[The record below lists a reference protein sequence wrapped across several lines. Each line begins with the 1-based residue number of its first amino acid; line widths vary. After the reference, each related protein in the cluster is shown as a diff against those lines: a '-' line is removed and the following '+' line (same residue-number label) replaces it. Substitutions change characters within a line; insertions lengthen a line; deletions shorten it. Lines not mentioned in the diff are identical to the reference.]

1 MLSVATV
8 RSAKGAAGY
17 FAADNYYSPGEAE
30 TSGEWFGKGAEALGL
45 TGSVDKETFEAL
57 LRGSLP
63 DGSQVGNPERHRA
76 GIDLT
81 FSLPKSWSLLA
92 LVGGDRRILEAY
104 RAAVK
109 ETLGWAER
117 NAAETRLEV
126 KGKEKVVATG
136 NLIVALFE
144 HDTSREQEP
153 QAHLHA
159 IVANATQGAD
169 GRWRALH
176 NDKLWALNTLFNA
189 MTMASFRDKVE
200 VLGYAVGDR
209 GKHGNF
215 EAEGIGRNLIMAF
228 STRRQQILAK
238 VAEMAQKTPEAFAA
252 ATLMTRSRK
261 APVADRD
268 SLYKGWRESARS
280 AGLDLPELIEQVRA
294 RESAAPSPWDRLA
307 QAAGAATARGRELV
321 GALADRLGLARSDP
335 YLPRNIGAKG
345 PAEVAA
351 AHAVAS
357 ALRHLEQ
364 REAAFKTTDI
374 YKAALDTGLP
384 TTIDQIEVRV
394 AALARAGQLV
404 PGTGR
409 AEDMMTTAQGLAV
422 ERRILSAVDAGRGA
436 GASFLPLG
444 DAGAT
449 LRDKAQSNSGIMLNP
464 GQEAA
469 GVLLLSSTDRI
480 IAVQGVAGAGKS
492 SMLAPAARLIEQ
504 SGQKVLGLAV
514 QNTLVQMLERETGI
528 KSMTV
533 ARFLRANA
541 PLLSERPD
549 AGALTEAR
557 ATFGG
562 TAILVDE
569 ASMLSNAD
577 QLKLVELANLLGV
590 GRMAFVGDAR
600 QLGAVDAG
608 KPFSVMQQAGA
619 AMAHMPQNIRARGVA
634 VKTAA
639 AAAQIGNVE
648 KAMAALEPFTVEA
661 LGRGAEEAADRWLA
675 LAPDERSRTAIYASG
690 RRLRGDINR
699 TVQDG
704 LLARGE
710 IGPASLDLTVLERV
724 NLTNEELR
732 YAQNYA
738 PGMVLDASE
747 RGEGVRLAKGR
758 AEVVAVDA
766 ATGTVRVRGGDTK
779 ERTFRPDRLRPSGES
794 RLQLYERKE
803 LTIHERDRIRWTASD
818 HKRGLFNA
826 DRAQIVGIDRGVVSI
841 ETSLGVK
848 LDLKRDDPMLQRL
861 DLAYALNA
869 HMAQGLTSDA
879 GIAVMETRD
888 TKLVNQQTFLVTV
901 TRLRDTL
908 TLIVDRADGLQRQL
922 VRNAGGKT
930 SSLETAGGIP
940 RTGPSSAANEGQ
952 HSGADKPTTAPEKT
966 LDIDTGRGKIFEIGI

>member
-30 TSGEWFGKGAEALGL
+30 TSGEWFGKGADALGL
-45 TGSVDKETFEAL
+45 TGNVDKETFESL
-57 LRGSLP
+57 LKGTLP
-63 DGSQVGNPERHRA
+63 DGSQVGTPDRHRA

-92 LVGGDRRILEAY
+92 LVGGDRRILDAY

-117 NAAETRLEV
+117 NAAETRMEI

-159 IVANATQGAD
+159 IVANATQGSD

-176 NDKLWALNTLFNA
+176 NDKLWSLNTLFNA

-200 VLGYAVGDR
+200 ALGYAVGDR
-209 GKHGNF
+209 SKHGNF

-261 APVADRD
+261 APVADRGA
-268 SLYKGWRESARS
+268 LYEGWRESARS
-280 AGLDLPELIEQVRA
+280 VGLDLPELIEQARVRGA
-294 RESAAPSPWDRLA
+294 SPSPWERLA

-321 GALADRLGLARSDP
+321 SALADRLGLARSDP

-384 TTIDQIEVRV
+384 TGIDRIEARV

-404 PGTGR
+404 AGTGR

-436 GASFLPLG
+436 GTSFLPLG
-444 DAGAT
+444 DAGAA
-449 LRDKAQSNSGIMLNP
+449 LRDKAQSSSGIVLNP

-469 GVLLLSSTDRI
+469 GILLLSSTDRI

-492 SMLAPAARLIEQ
+492 SMLAPAARLLEE

-528 KSMTV
+528 RSMTV

-541 PLLSERPD
+541 PLLGERPD
-549 AGALTEAR
+549 TGALTEAR
-557 ATFGG
+557 AAFGG

-569 ASMLSNAD
+569 ASMLSNTD
-577 QLKLVELANLLGV
+577 QVKLVELANLLGV

-619 AMAHMPQNIRARGVA
+619 TTAHMPQNIRARGA
-634 VKTAA
+634 ALKTAA

-648 KAMAALEPFTVEA
+648 KAMTALEPFTIEA
-661 LGRGAEEAADRWLA
+661 PGRGAEEAADRWLA
-675 LAPDERSRTAIYASG
+675 LAPDERSHTAIYASG

-699 TVQDG
+699 TVQEG
-704 LLARGE
+704 LLAREE
-710 IGPASLDLTVLERV
+710 IGPGSLDLIVLERV

-738 PGMVLDASE
+738 SGMVLDVS
-747 RGEGVRLAKGR
+747 EGVEGLRLAKGR

-766 ATGTVRVRGGDTK
+766 AAGLVRVRGADAK
-779 ERTFRPDRLRPSGES
+779 ERTFRPDRIRASNDT

-848 LDLKRDDPMLQRL
+848 LELKRDDPMSQRL

-879 GIAVMETRD
+879 GIAVMETCD

-922 VRNAGGKT
+922 VRSPGGKT

-940 RTGPSSAANEGQ
+940 RTGAPSAANEGRD
-952 HSGADKPTTAPEKT
+952 SGADKPTTTPEKA

>member
-30 TSGEWFGKGAEALGL
+30 TSGEWFGKGADALGL
-45 TGSVDKETFEAL
+45 TGNVDKETFEAL
-57 LRGSLP
+57 LKGSLP
-63 DGSQVGNPERHRA
+63 DGSQVGNPDRHRA

-117 NAAETRLEV
+117 NAAETRMEV

-153 QAHLHA
+153 QAHVHA
-159 IVANATQGAD
+159 IVANATQGPD
-169 GRWRALH
+169 GKWRALH
-176 NDKLWALNTLFNA
+176 NDKLWSLNTLFNA

-200 VLGYAVGDR
+200 ALGYAVGDR

-215 EAEGIGRNLIMAF
+215 EAESIGRNLIMAF

-261 APVADRD
+261 APVADREA
-268 SLYKGWRESARS
+268 LYEGWRESAR
-280 AGLDLPELIEQVRA
+280 AVGLDLPELIEQVRA
-294 RESAAPSPWDRLA
+294 RGAAPSPWERLA
-307 QAAGAATARGRELV
+307 QAAGAATTRGREIV

-335 YLPRNIGAKG
+335 YLPRNMRSKG
-345 PAEVAA
+345 PGEVAA

-384 TTIDQIEVRV
+384 TGIDQIEVRV
-394 AALARAGQLV
+394 SALARAGQLV

-436 GASFLPLG
+436 GISFLPLG
-444 DAGAT
+444 RAGAA
-449 LRDKAQSNSGIMLNP
+449 LRDKAQSNSGLMLNP

-492 SMLAPAARLIEQ
+492 SMLAPAARLIEE

-541 PLLSERPD
+541 PLLGERPD
-549 AGALTEAR
+549 PGALTEAR

-590 GRMAFVGDAR
+590 GRIAFVGDAR

-619 AMAHMPQNIRARGVA
+619 TTAHMPQNLRARGDA

-661 LGRGAEEAADRWLA
+661 PGRGAEEAADRWLA
-675 LAPDERSRTAIYASG
+675 LGPGERSRTAIYASG

-699 TVQDG
+699 TVQEG

-710 IGPASLDLTVLERV
+710 IGPTSLDLTVLERV

-738 PGMVLDASE
+738 PGMVLDVSE

-758 AEVVAVDA
+758 AEVLAVDA
-766 ATGTVRVRGGDTK
+766 AAGTVRVRGADAK
-779 ERTFRPDRLRPSGES
+779 ERTFRPDRIRASTDT

-908 TLIVDRADGLQRQL
+908 TLIVDRAGGLQRQL

-940 RTGPSSAANEGQ
+940 RTGAPSAANEGKDT
-952 HSGADKPTTAPEKT
+952 GADKPTTSPEKA

>member
-30 TSGEWFGKGAEALGL
+30 TSGEWFGKGATALGL
-45 TGSVDKETFEAL
+45 SGVVDKETFEAL
-57 LRGSLP
+57 LKGSLP
-63 DGSQVGNPERHRA
+63 DGSQVGTPDRHRA
-76 GIDLT
+76 GVDLT
-81 FSLPKSWSLLA
+81 FSMPKSWSLLA
-92 LVGGDRRILEAY
+92 LVGGDRRILDAY

-117 NAAETRLEV
+117 NAAETRMEV

-136 NLIVALFE
+136 NLVVALFE

-159 IVANATQGAD
+159 IVANATQGPD
-169 GRWRALH
+169 GKWRALH
-176 NDKLWALNTLFNA
+176 NDKLWSLNTLFNA

-200 VLGYAVGDR
+200 ALGYAVGDR

-215 EAEGIGRNLIMAF
+215 EAAGIGRNLIMAF

-238 VAEMAQKTPEAFAA
+238 VAEMAHKTPEAFAA
-252 ATLMTRSRK
+252 ATLMTRSEK

-268 SLYKGWRESARS
+268 ALYEGWRESARA
-280 AGLDLPELIEQVRA
+280 AGLDLPGLVAEAHA
-294 RESAAPSPWDRLA
+294 RDGAAPSPWDRLA
-307 QAAGAATARGRELV
+307 QAAGMVAARGRELV

-335 YLPRNIGAKG
+335 YLPRHLETKA
-345 PAEVAA
+345 PSEVGA

-364 REAAFKTTDI
+364 REAAFKKTDI

-384 TTIDQIEVRV
+384 TGIAQIETRI
-394 AALARAGQLV
+394 AALARTGQLV
-404 PGTGR
+404 AGIGR
-409 AEDMMTTAQGLAV
+409 SEEMMTTAQGLGI

-436 GASFLPLG
+436 GTSFVAASGAGAALRDRARS
-444 DAGAT
+444 DAG
-449 LRDKAQSNSGIMLNP
+449 IELNP

-528 KSMTV
+528 RSMTV
-533 ARFLRANA
+533 TRFLKTNA
-541 PLLSERPD
+541 PLLGERPD
-549 AGALTEAR
+549 GGALSAAR

-562 TAILVDE
+562 TAIFVDE

-608 KPFSVMQQAGA
+608 KPFSVIQQAGA
-619 AMAHMPQNIRARGVA
+619 PTAHMSQNIRARGDA
-634 VKTAA
+634 VRDAA
-639 AAAQIGNVE
+639 SAAQIGNVE
-648 KAMAALEPFTVEA
+648 KAMAALAPFTVEA
-661 LGRGAEEAADRWLA
+661 PGRGAEEAAERWLA
-675 LAPDERSRTAIYASG
+675 LGAEERAGTAIYASG

-699 TVQDG
+699 SVQEG

-710 IGPASLDLTVLERV
+710 IGPASHALTVLERV
-724 NLTNEELR
+724 HVTNEELR

-738 PGMVLDASE
+738 PGMVLDVSE
-747 RGEGVRLAKGR
+747 RGEGLRLSKGR
-758 AEVVAVDA
+758 ADVERVDA
-766 ATGTVRVRGGDTK
+766 AAGIVKVRTADGR
-779 ERTFRPDRLRPSGES
+779 ERTLRPDRLRPVSEP
-794 RLQLYERKE
+794 RLQLYERKD

-826 DRAQIVGIDRGVVSI
+826 DRARITGIQRGIVSV

-848 LDLKRDDPMLQRL
+848 LELKRNDPMLQRL

-922 VRNAGGKT
+922 LRNPGGKT
-930 SSLETAGGIP
+930 SSLEATGGIP
-940 RTGPSSAANEGQ
+940 HAAPTEARAKPAGTGT
-952 HSGADKPTTAPEKT
+952 DKPAMEPEKT
-966 LDIDTGRGKIFEIGI
+966 LDVAGGRGRIFDIGI

>member
-30 TSGEWFGKGAEALGL
+30 TSGEWFGKGADALGL
-45 TGSVDKETFEAL
+45 TGNVDKETFESL
-57 LRGSLP
+57 LKGTLP
-63 DGSQVGNPERHRA
+63 DGSQVGTPDRHRA

-92 LVGGDRRILEAY
+92 LVGGDRRILDAY

-117 NAAETRLEV
+117 NAAETRMEI

-159 IVANATQGAD
+159 IVANATQGSD

-176 NDKLWALNTLFNA
+176 NDKLWSLNTLFNA

-200 VLGYAVGDR
+200 ALGYAVGDR
-209 GKHGNF
+209 SKHGNF

-261 APVADRD
+261 APVADRGA
-268 SLYKGWRESARS
+268 LYEGWRESARS
-280 AGLDLPELIEQVRA
+280 VGLDLPELIEQARVRGA
-294 RESAAPSPWDRLA
+294 SPSPWERLA
-307 QAAGAATARGRELV
+307 QAAGAATTRGRELV
-321 GALADRLGLARSDP
+321 SALADRLGLARSDP

-384 TTIDQIEVRV
+384 TGIDQLEARV
-394 AALARAGQLV
+394 AALTRTGQLV
-404 PGTGR
+404 AGTER

-436 GASFLPLG
+436 GISFLPFG
-444 DAGAT
+444 SVGAA
-449 LRDKAQSNSGIMLNP
+449 LRDKAQSISGIVLNP

-492 SMLAPAARLIEQ
+492 SMLAPAARLIEE

-528 KSMTV
+528 RSMTV
-533 ARFLRANA
+533 ARFLKANA
-541 PLLSERPD
+541 PLLSERTD
-549 AGALTEAR
+549 TGALKEAR

-569 ASMLSNAD
+569 ASMLSNTD
-577 QLKLVELANLLGV
+577 QVKLVELANLLGV

-608 KPFSVMQQAGA
+608 KPFSIMQQAGA
-619 AMAHMPQNIRARGVA
+619 PTAHMSRNIRARGEA

-639 AAAQIGNVE
+639 AAAQVGNVE
-648 KAMAALEPFTVEA
+648 KAMTALAPYTVEA
-661 LGRGAEEAADRWLA
+661 PGRGAEEAAERWLA

-690 RRLRGDINR
+690 RRLRSDINR
-699 TVQDG
+699 SVQDG

-710 IGPASLDLTVLERV
+710 IGPASLELIVLERV

-738 PGMVLDASE
+738 SGMVLDVSE
-747 RGEGVRLAKGR
+747 RGEEVRLAKGR

-766 ATGTVRVRGGDTK
+766 AAGTVQVRGGDTK
-779 ERTFRPDRLRPSGES
+779 ERTFRPDGLRPTRDTG
-794 RLQLYERKE
+794 LQLYERKG
-803 LTIHERDRIRWTASD
+803 LKIHERDRIRWTASD

-869 HMAQGLTSDA
+869 HMAQGFTSDA

-930 SSLETAGGIP
+930 SSLETTGGVPRAGP
-940 RTGPSSAANEGQ
+940 PSAAHGGKD
-952 HSGADKPTTAPEKT
+952 SRADKPTPEKA
-966 LDIDTGRGKIFEIGI
+966 LDIDTGRGKVFDIGI

>member
-45 TGSVDKETFEAL
+45 AGNVDKETFEAL
-57 LRGSLP
+57 LKGSLP
-63 DGSQVGNPERHRA
+63 DGSQVGTPERHRA

-92 LVGGDRRILEAY
+92 LVGGDRRILDAY

-117 NAAETRLEV
+117 NAAETRMEV

-144 HDTSREQEP
+144 HDISREQEP

-159 IVANATQGAD
+159 IVANATQGSD
-169 GRWRALH
+169 GKWRALH
-176 NDKLWALNTLFNA
+176 NDKLWSLNTLFNA
-189 MTMASFRDKVE
+189 LTMASFRDKVE
-200 VLGYAVGDR
+200 ALGYAVGDR

-261 APVADRD
+261 APVADREA
-268 SLYKGWRESARS
+268 LYDGWRESAR
-280 AGLDLPELIEQVRA
+280 AVGLDLPELIEQARA
-294 RESAAPSPWDRLA
+294 RGAAPLPWERLA
-307 QAAGAATARGRELV
+307 QAAGAATTRGRELV
-321 GALADRLGLARSDP
+321 SALADRLGLARSDP

-374 YKAALDTGLP
+374 YKAALDMGLP
-384 TTIDQIEVRV
+384 TKIDQIEVRV

-444 DAGAT
+444 DALAT

-492 SMLAPAARLIEQ
+492 SMLAPAARLIEER
-504 SGQKVLGLAV
+504 GQKVLGLAV

-528 KSMTV
+528 RSMTV

-541 PLLSERPD
+541 PLLGERTD
-549 AGALTEAR
+549 AGALKEAR

-619 AMAHMPQNIRARGVA
+619 TTAHMPQNIRARGEA
-634 VKTAA
+634 VKVAA

-648 KAMAALEPFTVEA
+648 KAMTALEPFTVEA
-661 LGRGAEEAADRWLA
+661 PGRGAEEAADRWLA
-675 LAPDERSRTAIYASG
+675 LGSDERSRTAIYASG
-690 RRLRGDINR
+690 RRLRGDLNR
-699 TVQDG
+699 TVQEG

-738 PGMVLDASE
+738 AGMVLDVSG
-747 RGEGVRLAKGR
+747 RGKGVRLPTAR

-766 ATGTVRVRGGDTK
+766 AVGTVRVRGTDAK
-779 ERTFRPDRLRPSGES
+779 ERTFRPDRIRASNDT
-794 RLQLYERKE
+794 RLQLYERKA

-826 DRAQIVGIDRGVVSI
+826 DRAQIVGIDRGIVSI
-841 ETSLGVK
+841 ETSLGLK
-848 LDLKRDDPMLQRL
+848 LELKQNDPMLQRL

-922 VRNAGGKT
+922 IRNAGGKT
-930 SSLETAGGIP
+930 SSLETTGSVL
-940 RTGPSSAANEGQ
+940 RTEPPSAANGGKN
-952 HSGADKPTTAPEKT
+952 SGADKPTTTPEKA
-966 LDIDTGRGKIFEIGI
+966 LDIDIGRGKVVEIGI

>member
-45 TGSVDKETFEAL
+45 TGAVDKETFEAL
-57 LRGSLP
+57 LKGSLP
-63 DGSQVGNPERHRA
+63 DGSQVGTPERHRA

-92 LVGGDRRILEAY
+92 LVGGDRRILDAY

-117 NAAETRLEV
+117 NAAETRMEV

-159 IVANATQGAD
+159 IVANATQGPD
-169 GRWRALH
+169 GKWRALH
-176 NDKLWALNTLFNA
+176 NDKLWSLNTLFNA
-189 MTMASFRDKVE
+189 LTMASFRDKVE
-200 VLGYAVGDR
+200 ALGYAVGDR

-261 APVADRD
+261 APVADREA
-268 SLYKGWRESARS
+268 LYDGWRESAR
-280 AGLDLPELIEQVRA
+280 AVGLDLPELIEQARA
-294 RESAAPSPWDRLA
+294 RGAAPSPWERLA
-307 QAAGAATARGRELV
+307 QAAGAATTRGRELV
-321 GALADRLGLARSDP
+321 SALADRLGLARSDP

-384 TTIDQIEVRV
+384 TKIDQIEVRV

-449 LRDKAQSNSGIMLNP
+449 LRDNAQTNSGIMLNP

-492 SMLAPAARLIEQ
+492 SMLAPAARLIEE
-504 SGQKVLGLAV
+504 SGKKVLGLAV

-528 KSMTV
+528 RSMTV

-541 PLLSERPD
+541 PLLGERPD
-549 AGALTEAR
+549 PGALTGAR

-619 AMAHMPQNIRARGVA
+619 ATAHMPQNIRARGEA
-634 VKTAA
+634 VKAAA

-648 KAMAALEPFTVEA
+648 KAMTALEPFTVEA
-661 LGRGAEEAADRWLA
+661 PGRGAEEAAERWLA
-675 LAPDERSRTAIYASG
+675 LGPDERSRTAIYASG

-699 TVQDG
+699 AVQEG

-738 PGMVLDASE
+738 PGMVLDVAE
-747 RGEGVRLAKGR
+747 RSDGVRLAKGR
-758 AEVVAVDA
+758 AEVVAVDPTA
-766 ATGTVRVRGGDTK
+766 GTVRVRGADAK
-779 ERTFRPDRLRPSGES
+779 ERTFRPDRLRPTRDTG
-794 RLQLYERKE
+794 LQLYERKD

-826 DRAQIVGIDRGVVSI
+826 DRAQIVGIDSDVVSI

-888 TKLVNQQTFLVTV
+888 TKLINQQTFLVTV

-908 TLIVDRADGLQRQL
+908 TLIVDRAGGLQRQL

-940 RTGPSSAANEGQ
+940 RTGAPSAANEGKDT
-952 HSGADKPTTAPEKT
+952 GADKPTTSPEKA

>member
-30 TSGEWFGKGAEALGL
+30 TSGEWFGKGADALGL
-45 TGSVDKETFEAL
+45 TGNVDKETFESL
-57 LRGSLP
+57 LKGTLP
-63 DGSQVGNPERHRA
+63 DGSQVGTPDRHRA

-92 LVGGDRRILEAY
+92 LVGGDRRILDAY

-117 NAAETRLEV
+117 NAAETRMEI

-159 IVANATQGAD
+159 IVANATQGSD

-176 NDKLWALNTLFNA
+176 NDKLWSLNTLFNA

-200 VLGYAVGDR
+200 ALGYAVGDR
-209 GKHGNF
+209 SKHGNF

-261 APVADRD
+261 APVADRGA
-268 SLYKGWRESARS
+268 LYEGWRESARS
-280 AGLDLPELIEQVRA
+280 VGLDLPELIEQARVRGA
-294 RESAAPSPWDRLA
+294 SPSPWERLA

-321 GALADRLGLARSDP
+321 SALADRLGLARSDP

-384 TTIDQIEVRV
+384 TGIDQLEARV
-394 AALARAGQLV
+394 AALTRTGQLV
-404 PGTGR
+404 AGTER

-422 ERRILSAVDAGRGA
+422 ERRILSAVDAGRGV
-436 GASFLPLG
+436 GTSFLPLG
-444 DAGAT
+444 SAGAA
-449 LRDKAQSNSGIMLNP
+449 LRDKAQSSSGIVLNP

-492 SMLAPAARLIEQ
+492 SMLAPAAKLIKE
-504 SGQKVLGLAV
+504 SGQEVLGLAV

-528 KSMTV
+528 ESMTV

-541 PLLSERPD
+541 PLLGERPD
-549 AGALTEAR
+549 PGALTEAR

-569 ASMLSNAD
+569 ASMLSNTD
-577 QLKLVELANLLGV
+577 QVKLVELANLIGV

-619 AMAHMPQNIRARGVA
+619 TTAHMPQNIRARGEA
-634 VKTAA
+634 LKTAA

-648 KAMAALEPFTVEA
+648 KAMTALEPFTIEA
-661 LGRGAEEAADRWLA
+661 PGRGAEEAAGRWLA
-675 LAPDERSRTAIYASG
+675 LAPDERAQTAIYASG

-699 TVQDG
+699 TVQEG

-710 IGPASLDLTVLERV
+710 IGPASLALTVLERV

-738 PGMVLDASE
+738 PGMVLDVADG
-747 RGEGVRLAKGR
+747 GEGLRLPKRR
-758 AEVVAVDA
+758 AEVVAVDVSA
-766 ATGTVRVRGGDTK
+766 GTVRVRGADGR
-779 ERTFRPDRLRPSGES
+779 ERMFRPDRLRPAGEPH
-794 RLQLYERKE
+794 LQLYERKE

-841 ETSLGVK
+841 ETSLGLK
-848 LDLKRDDPMLQRL
+848 LELKQNDPMLQRL

-888 TKLVNQQTFLVTV
+888 TKLVNQQSFLVTV

-952 HSGADKPTTAPEKT
+952 HSGADKSTTTPEKT
-966 LDIDTGRGKIFEIGI
+966 LDIDTGRGKVFEVGI

>member
-30 TSGEWFGKGAEALGL
+30 TSGEWFGKGADALGL
-45 TGSVDKETFEAL
+45 TGAVDKETFEAL
-57 LRGSLP
+57 LKGSLP
-63 DGSQVGNPERHRA
+63 DGSQVGTPDRHRA

-92 LVGGDRRILEAY
+92 LVGGDRRILDAY

-109 ETLGWAER
+109 ETLVWAER
-117 NAAETRLEV
+117 NAAETRMEV
-126 KGKEKVVATG
+126 RGKEKVVATG

-159 IVANATQGAD
+159 IVANATLGPD
-169 GRWRALH
+169 GKWRALH
-176 NDKLWALNTLFNA
+176 NDKLWSLNTLFNA
-189 MTMASFRDKVE
+189 LTMASFRDKVE
-200 VLGYAVGDR
+200 ALGYAVGDR

-261 APVADRD
+261 APVADRGA
-268 SLYKGWRESARS
+268 LYEGWRESARS
-280 AGLDLPELIEQVRA
+280 AGLDLPELIEQARA
-294 RESAAPSPWDRLA
+294 RGAAPSPWERLA
-307 QAAGAATARGRELV
+307 QAAGAATTRGRELV
-321 GALADRLGLARSDP
+321 SALADRLGLARSDP

-384 TTIDQIEVRV
+384 TKIDQIEVRV

-422 ERRILSAVDAGRGA
+422 ERRILSAVDAGCGA

-492 SMLAPAARLIEQ
+492 SMLAPAARLIEER
-504 SGQKVLGLAV
+504 GQKVLGLAV

-528 KSMTV
+528 RSMTV

-541 PLLSERPD
+541 PLLGERTD
-549 AGALTEAR
+549 AGALKEAR

-608 KPFSVMQQAGA
+608 KPFSIMQQAGA
-619 AMAHMPQNIRARGVA
+619 TTAHMPQNIRARGDA

-661 LGRGAEEAADRWLA
+661 PGRGAEEAAERWLA
-675 LAPDERSRTAIYASG
+675 LEPDERSRTAIYASG

-699 TVQDG
+699 TVQEG

-710 IGPASLDLTVLERV
+710 IGPSSLDLIVLERV

-738 PGMVLDASE
+738 PGMMLDVSE
-747 RGEGVRLAKGR
+747 RGDGVRLAKGR
-758 AEVVAVDA
+758 GEVVAVDA
-766 ATGTVRVRGGDTK
+766 AAGTVRVGGGDTK

-794 RLQLYERKE
+794 RLQLYEPKG

-818 HKRGLFNA
+818 HKRVLFNA
-826 DRAQIVGIDRGVVSI
+826 DRAQIVGIDRGMVSI

-922 VRNAGGKT
+922 IRNAGGKT

-940 RTGPSSAANEGQ
+940 STGPSEAEKSKNREAGSA
-952 HSGADKPTTAPEKT
+952 TATPEKW
-966 LDIDTGRGKIFEIGI
+966 LDIEMSRGKPFEIGI

>member
-17 FAADNYYSPGEAE
+17 FAADNYYSLGEAE
-30 TSGEWFGKGAEALGL
+30 TSGEWFGKGAAALGL
-45 TGSVDKETFEAL
+45 DGKVDKETFEAL
-57 LRGSLP
+57 LKGSLP

-76 GIDLT
+76 GVDLT

-92 LVGGDRRILEAY
+92 LVGGDRRILDAY

-117 NAAETRLEV
+117 NAAETRMEV
-126 KGKEKVVATG
+126 NGKEKVVATG

-159 IVANATQGAD
+159 IVANATQGPD
-169 GRWRALH
+169 GKWRALH
-176 NDKLWALNTLFNA
+176 NDKLWSLNTLFNA

-200 VLGYAVGDR
+200 ALGYSVGDR

-215 EAEGIGRNLIMAF
+215 EAAGIGRNLIMAF

-238 VAEMAQKTPEAFAA
+238 VAEMAHKTPEAFAA
-252 ATLMTRSRK
+252 ATLMTRSKK
-261 APVADRD
+261 APVADREA
-268 SLYKGWRESARS
+268 LFEGWRESARA
-280 AGLDLPELIEQVRA
+280 AGLDLPALVGEA
-294 RESAAPSPWDRLA
+294 RLREGAAPSPWDRLA
-307 QAAGAATARGRELV
+307 EAAGAVAARGRELV

-335 YLPRNIGAKG
+335 YLPRRMPMKT
-345 PAEVAA
+345 PSEFAA

-364 REAAFKTTDI
+364 REAAFKITDI
-374 YKAALDTGLP
+374 YKAALDIGLP
-384 TTIDQIEVRV
+384 TGIDQIEARV
-394 AALARAGQLV
+394 AALSRAGQLV
-404 PGTGR
+404 AGTGR
-409 AEDMMTTAQGLAV
+409 VEEMMTTAQGLAI
-422 ERRILSAVDAGRGA
+422 ERRILSAVDGGRGEGTSFVPVGGA
-436 GASFLPLG
+436 GA
-444 DAGAT
+444 A
-449 LRDKAQSNSGIMLNP
+449 LRDRARADTGIELNA

-504 SGQKVLGLAV
+504 SGREVLGLAV

-528 KSMTV
+528 RSMTV
-533 ARFLRANA
+533 ARFLKANA
-541 PLLSERPD
+541 ALLGDNPD
-549 AGALTEAR
+549 AGALGAAR

-562 TAILVDE
+562 TAILIDE

-577 QLKLVELANLLGV
+577 QLKLVEVANLIGV

-619 AMAHMPQNIRARGVA
+619 PTAHMSQNIRARGDA
-634 VKTAA
+634 VRTAA

-648 KAMAALEPFTVEA
+648 QAMAALAPFTLEA
-661 LGRGAEEAADRWLA
+661 PGRGAEEAAERWLT
-675 LAPDERSRTAIYASG
+675 LAPDERVRTAIYASG

-699 TVQDG
+699 AAQDG

-710 IGPASLDLTVLERV
+710 IGPASLALTVLERV

-732 YAQNYA
+732 YAQSYA
-738 PGMVLDASE
+738 PGMVLDVSD
-747 RGEGVRLAKGR
+747 RGEGLRLQNGR
-758 AEVVAVDA
+758 AEIVAVDA
-766 ATGTVRVRGGDTK
+766 AAGTVRVRGADGR
-779 ERTFRPDRLRPSGES
+779 ERMFRPDRLRPAAEP

-803 LTIHERDRIRWTASD
+803 LTIHEQDRIRWTASD

-826 DRAQIVGIDRGVVSI
+826 DRAQIVGIDRGGVSI
-841 ETSLGVK
+841 ETSLGLK
-848 LDLKRDDPMLQRL
+848 LELKQNDPMLQRL

-908 TLIVDRADGLQRQL
+908 TLIVDGADSLQRQL
-922 VRNAGGKT
+922 IRNPGGKT
-930 SSLETAGGIP
+930 SSLETAGGVP
-940 RTGPSSAANEGQ
+940 RTGPAEARDRPRGIEG
-952 HSGADKPTTAPEKT
+952 DKPATAPEKA
-966 LDIDTGRGKIFEIGI
+966 LDTDNGRGKIFEIGI

>member
-45 TGSVDKETFEAL
+45 TGNVDKETFEAL
-57 LRGSLP
+57 LKGSLP
-63 DGSQVGNPERHRA
+63 DGSQVGTLERHRA

-92 LVGGDRRILEAY
+92 LVGGDRRILDAY

-117 NAAETRLEV
+117 NAAEARMEV

-136 NLIVALFE
+136 NLIVAFFE

-159 IVANATQGAD
+159 IVANATQGPD
-169 GRWRALH
+169 GKWRALH
-176 NDKLWALNTLFNA
+176 NDKLWSLNTLFNA

-200 VLGYAVGDR
+200 ALGYAVGDR

-261 APVADRD
+261 APVADRE
-268 SLYKGWRESARS
+268 SLYEGWRESARS
-280 AGLDLPELIEQVRA
+280 AGLDLPELIEQARA
-294 RESAAPSPWDRLA
+294 RGSAAPSPWERLA
-307 QAAGAATARGRELV
+307 QAAGVATTRGRELV
-321 GALADRLGLARSDP
+321 SALADRLGLARSDP
-335 YLPRNIGAKG
+335 YLPRNMRSKG

-351 AHAVAS
+351 AHSVAS

-384 TTIDQIEVRV
+384 TGMAQIEARL

-404 PGTGR
+404 PGTGH
-409 AEDMMTTAQGLAV
+409 ADDMMTTAQGLAV
-422 ERRILSAVDAGRGA
+422 ERRILSAVGTGRGA
-436 GASFLPLG
+436 GTSFLPLG
-444 DAGAT
+444 DAGAA
-449 LRDKAQSNSGIMLNP
+449 LRDKAQFNSGIVLNP

-492 SMLAPAARLIEQ
+492 SMLAPAARLIEE

-528 KSMTV
+528 RSMTV

-549 AGALTEAR
+549 PGALTEAR

-577 QLKLVELANLLGV
+577 QLKLVDLANLLGV

-600 QLGAVDAG
+600 QLGAIDAG

-619 AMAHMPQNIRARGVA
+619 TTAHMPQNIRARGDT

-648 KAMAALEPFTVEA
+648 QAMTALKPFTIEA
-661 LGRGAEEAADRWLA
+661 PGRGAEEAAERWLA
-675 LAPDERSRTAIYASG
+675 LAPDERSHTAIYASG

-699 TVQDG
+699 TVQEG

-710 IGPASLDLTVLERV
+710 IGPASLALIVLERV
-724 NLTNEELR
+724 NVTNEELR

-738 PGMVLDASE
+738 PGMVLDVSE
-747 RGEGVRLAKGR
+747 RRDGVRLAKGR

-766 ATGTVRVRGGDTK
+766 SAGTVRVRGADAK
-779 ERTFRPDRLRPSGES
+779 ERTFRPDRLRPTRDTG
-794 RLQLYERKE
+794 LQLYERKD

-818 HKRGLFNA
+818 HNRGLFNA

-908 TLIVDRADGLQRQL
+908 TLIVDHADGLQRQL

-930 SSLETAGGIP
+930 SSLETAGSIP
-940 RTGPSSAANEGQ
+940 RTGAPGAANEGKD
-952 HSGADKPTTAPEKT
+952 SGADKPTTTPEKA
-966 LDIDTGRGKIFEIGI
+966 LDIDTGRGKVFEIGI